1 MNPLKR
7 LKNVIQKSG
16 SLLEDYAK
24 NYIAVFPQAKQVVLK
39 PNAVLLLCDQAVS
52 RVEQLT
58 DLVPDTYEGLIATIE
73 HGKIKAKI
81 HFSPEKLCIK
91 GDVVEGQ
98 IRLLNKPEVKSDS
111 MAYNVLIAGWKI
123 FLGGNL
129 PNHLLPQGV
138 RIDGDQVYYTLPK
151 TQLKVLDA
159 LFQKTQSSLALNLEL
174 KESELKIDSAVE
186 MNWSEIN
193 IQSLLNIFNDR
204 KGES

>member
-7 LKNVIQKSG
+7 LKNVVQKSG
-16 SLLEDYAK
+16 NFLEDYAK

-39 PNAVLLLCDQAVS
+39 PKTVLLLCDQAVS

-58 DLVPDTYEGLIATIE
+58 DLVPDTHEGLIATIE
-73 HGKIKAKI
+73 HEKIKAKI
-81 HFSPEKLCIK
+81 HFSPEKLFIN

-111 MAYNVLIAGWKI
+111 MIYNVLIAGWKI

-138 RIDGDQVYYTLPK
+138 KIDGDQVYYALPK

-159 LFQKTQSSLALNLEL
+159 LFQKTQSNLALNLEL

-193 IQSLLNIFNDR
+193 IQSLLKIFNDR